1 MDFNI
6 SSFLEKFKNIAPP
19 DDFLK
24 KTFISV
30 VKYETGMDVERGDIK
45 IAHGVIYLSAPPTIK
60 SELYIKKPL
69 LLKRMSASLSKEQ
82 ISDIR

>member
-30 VKYETGMDVERGDIK
+30 VKDETGIEVLCGDIK
-45 IAHGVIYLSAPPTIK
+45 ITHGTIYLSASPTIK

-69 LLKRMSASLSKEQ
+69 LLKRMSAALSKEQ

>member
-6 SSFLEKFKNIAPP
+6 GSFLEKFKNITPP

-30 VKYETGMDVERGDIK
+30 VKEETGIEVPRKDIK
-45 IAHGVIYLSAPPTIK
+45 ITHGVIYLSASPTIK
-60 SELYIKKPL
+60 SELYIKKSL
-69 LLKRMSASLSKEQ
+69 LLKRISAALSKEQ

>member
-6 SSFLEKFKNIAPP
+6 RSFLEKFKNITPP

-24 KTFISV
+24 KVFISAV
-30 VKYETGMDVERGDIK
+30 LQELRISIEKSDIK
-45 IAHGVIYLSAPPTIK
+45 IRNKTIYVSAPPVVK
-60 SELYIKKPL
+60 NELYIKKPL
-69 LLKRMSASLSKEQ
+69 ILKRVCENLKKSQ

>member
-6 SSFLEKFKNIAPP
+6 SSFLEKFKNIIPP

-24 KTFISV
+24 KTFISIIKEEV
-30 VKYETGMDVERGDIK
+30 GIEIPRKDIK
-45 IAHGVIYLSAPPTIK
+45 IERGTIYLSASPAIK

-69 LLKRMSASLSKEQ
+69 LLRRLSAILSQEK

>member
-6 SSFLEKFKNIAPP
+6 NSFLEKFKNITPP

-30 VKYETGMDVERGDIK
+30 VKDETGIEVARGDIK
-45 IAHGVIYLSAPPTIK
+45 IAHGVIYLSASPAIK

-69 LLKRMSASLSKEQ
+69 LLKRISAALSQEK